1 VLGYSTWEAYVRTE
15 FDMSRS
21 RSYQI
26 LDHAKV
32 TKELVSAS
40 GVSTSVDIS
49 EAAARELKPVLHQ
62 VITRIHERLA
72 EGDPDA
78 DPAEVVNE
86 EVEKFREELDQA
98 EFEADMDREY
108 AEYVR
113 KEREKRQARRQ
124 PVRAAP
130 QEPAAVP
137 SDLIDQFK
145 DKLQVVCTLLF
156 QMDEAQRFEASR
168 LLWKLMD
175 DYGRAHTRRRRRR
188 TA

>member
-1 VLGYSTWEAYVRTE
+1 
-15 FDMSRS
+15 
-21 RSYQI
+21 
-26 LDHAKV
+26 
-32 TKELVSAS
+32 
-40 GVSTSVDIS
+40 
-49 EAAARELKPVLHQ
+49 
-62 VITRIHERLA
+62 
-72 EGDPDA
+72 
-78 DPAEVVNE
+78 
-86 EVEKFREELDQA
+86 
-98 EFEADMDREY
+98 MDREY